1 MRFIKILLIISLLF
15 LPSTTL
21 GNGIKKVD
29 VFSVQNN
36 EDFVIKIFSCVKTLY
51 TDFPN
56 KYPLEKQI
64 PFDLIVAM
72 AAYESAWG
80 TSRFARQGNN
90 LFGIRTWDPLIPQM
104 KAKKRPNAPWGVRK
118 YASMCSCIQDY
129 IQILN
134 NHPAY
139 EEFRIARSW
148 EVKMYGYTNAT
159 TLSRF
164 LVAWSELGEQYTD
177 RLKQIILL
185 IHKKGYYK
193 DLPVNLRGQITYNF
207 K

>member
-104 KAKKRPNAPWGVRK
+104 KAKILAP
-118 YASMCSCIQDY
+118 
-129 IQILN
+129 
-134 NHPAY
+134 
-139 EEFRIARSW
+139 
-148 EVKMYGYTNAT
+148 
-159 TLSRF
+159 RF
-164 LVAWSELGEQYTD
+164 IFQE
-177 RLKQIILL
+177 
-185 IHKKGYYK
+185 
-193 DLPVNLRGQITYNF
+193 
-207 K
+207 